1 MLSYYMDDIEY
12 SEKENVYICHHCS
25 YRSSLLSLIKQ
36 HVNTKKHQRNIS
48 NSSNN
53 VCEYCNKAYSS
64 RKYLLQHQRRS
75 CKIKLTETKLDEK
88 LQEVK
93 LETKE
98 TEIKLQEVKL
108 EKLTEEA
115 EGIKDGTIPLGNTTI
130 NNTQNITNDNKV
142 IVNQH
147 FNLQFYLNDTCKDAI
162 NISEFT
168 KSIEMTMEDLLYIGN
183 NGWAEGMSRIITNN
197 LKKLEAEKR
206 PIQTS
211 DSKRAVTYVKNGDWV
226 KDGEDK
232 DLISDAIETLNK
244 EQYSLV
250 GQWTKQNPPAPGT
263 KAADDFHKVIMN
275 LNPGDN
281 KGKKVNKVKRSI
293 RNATAIDKTN
303 EGD

>member
-1 MLSYYMDDIEY
+1 MDNIEY
-12 SEKENVYICHHCS
+12 SEINNVYTCHYCK
-25 YRSSLLSLIKQ
+25 YSSKLLASIKQ
-36 HVNTKKHQRNIS
+36 HINTKKHQRNLIS
-48 NSSNN
+48 PSNI
-53 VCEYCNKAYSS
+53 CEYCNKIYSNRMS
-64 RKYLLQHQRRS
+64 LLNHQRRS
-75 CKIKLTETKLDEK
+75 CKIKLAETKLE
-88 LQEVK
+88 EVK

-108 EKLTEEA
+108 EKMAEEA

-211 DSKRAVTYVKNGDWV
+211 DAKRAVTYVKNGEWV

>member
-1 MLSYYMDDIEY
+1 MDNIEY
-12 SEKENVYICHHCS
+12 NVKKDEYTCFHCN
-25 YRSSLLSLIKQ
+25 YTTRLLQNI
-36 HVNTKKHQRNIS
+36 KKHVQSKKHVTNITNKS
-48 NSSNN
+48 MHNAKNALGF
-53 VCEYCNKAYSS
+53 VCEHCNKAFSS
-64 RKYLLQHQRRS
+64 KHSVTRHKLRS
-75 CKIKLTETKLDEK
+75 CKFRLTEK
-88 LQEVK
+88 
-93 LETKE
+93 
-98 TEIKLQEVKL
+98 KLQEVKL
-108 EKLTEEA
+108 EKMEEEI
-115 EGIKDGTIPLGNTTI
+115 EGIKDGTIPITTGNTTI
-130 NNTQNITNDNKV
+130 NNNTQNITNDNKV

-162 NISEFT
+162 NITEFT

-211 DSKRAVTYVKNGDWV
+211 DAKRAVTYVKNGEWV

>member
-1 MLSYYMDDIEY
+1 MDNIEY
-12 SEKENVYICHHCS
+12 SEIANMYICHYCKYS
-25 YRSSLLSLIKQ
+25 TTLLASVKQ
-36 HVNTKKHQRNIS
+36 HINTKKHNRNLIPPS
-48 NSSNN
+48 NI
-53 VCEYCNKAYSS
+53 CEYCHKSYSS
-64 RKYLLQHQRRS
+64 RMSLLNHQRRT
-75 CKIKLTETKLDEK
+75 CKGKIAEKK
-88 LQEVK
+88 LQE
-93 LETKE
+93 L
-98 TEIKLQEVKL
+98 KL
-108 EKLTEEA
+108 EKMEEEI
-115 EGIKDGTIPLGNTTI
+115 EGIKDGTIPITNKDGIPITTAVNTTI
-130 NNTQNITNDNKV
+130 NNNTQNITNDNKV

-211 DSKRAVTYVKNGDWV
+211 DAKRAVTYIKDGDWV